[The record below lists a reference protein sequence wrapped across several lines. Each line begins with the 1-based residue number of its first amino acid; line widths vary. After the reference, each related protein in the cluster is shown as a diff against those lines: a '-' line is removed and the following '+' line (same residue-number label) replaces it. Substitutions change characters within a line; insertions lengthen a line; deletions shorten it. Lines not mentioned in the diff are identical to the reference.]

1 MAGGGRG
8 QRGDSTQS
16 LLKPGIDL
24 GVHAGALPRFRKL
37 AAAAAAET
45 TLKTVPATIEY
56 CRIARSMSAPFDAQS
71 LEFVREN
78 EEK

>member
-1 MAGGGRG
+1 
-8 QRGDSTQS
+8 
-16 LLKPGIDL
+16 
-24 GVHAGALPRFRKL
+24 L